1 MTSKKIKTITPLRL
15 VVLAICF
22 LNACTGSKTG
32 SPTTT
37 QVLSESAPIPRPKL
51 VVGIVVDQM
60 RYDYLYRYW
69 DQYGA
74 GGFKKLVG
82 KGFNFKYAQYSYVPT
97 YTAPGHASIY
107 TGSVP
112 AINGII
118 GNNWYNRHT
127 GQYVYCVEDKT
138 VKTVGSTSDAGL
150 MSPRNLFTT
159 TITDELRLATNMGS
173 KVIGLS
179 LKDRGSILPA
189 GHLANGAYWFDSP
202 SGNWITSSYYANELP
217 AWVQQFNDQ
226 KLPDKYLNE
235 VWNTLLPIEQYTQST
250 ADDVPWEGR
259 LSGEERPVFPHNI
272 PAIRKKDYEL
282 IRSIPAGNSITK
294 DFALAALTAE
304 NLGKGNHTDFLAVSF
319 STPDYV
325 GHTFGPNSIEV
336 QDVYLRL
343 DKDIEEILQYL
354 EQQLG
359 TENILVFLTAD
370 HGAAHVP
377 GYMKDLNVPAG
388 VANSSIIADSAEA
401 YLNKTYGAGKWI
413 ERYTNQQL
421 YLNHKLIK
429 AKKLN
434 KLELQDAVADY
445 VTRFNAV
452 SRAMAA
458 ESIQRSG
465 WGEGM
470 VNRMANGYNAER
482 SGDVLITLRP
492 GWFEGGSSKN
502 PTGTTHGSYSNYD
515 THVPLVWYGWQ
526 VKPGES
532 SAEVMVADIAPTI
545 ASWLYIQEP
554 NGTVGRPLQELMK

>member
-1 MTSKKIKTITPLRL
+1 MNYKKNKINVFLR
-15 VVLAICF
+15 VSVLALLL
-22 LNACTGSKTG
+22 LNACTSSKTG
-32 SPTTT
+32 TQDSN
-37 QVLSESAPIPRPKL
+37 QVLSATEPLPRPKL
-51 VVGIVVDQM
+51 VVGLVVDQM
-60 RYDYLYRYW
+60 RYDFLFRYW

-74 GGFKKLVG
+74 GGFKKLVSE
-82 KGFNFKYAQYSYVPT
+82 GFNFKYAQYSYVPT

-112 AINGII
+112 TINGIA
-118 GNNWYNRHT
+118 GNAWYDRRT
-127 GQYVYCVEDKT
+127 GKTVYCVEDKT

-150 MSPRNLFTT
+150 MSPRNMLTT

-173 KVIGLS
+173 KVIGIS
-179 LKDRGSILPA
+179 LKDRGSIIPA
-189 GHLANGAYWFDSP
+189 GHLGNGAYWFDSP
-202 SGNWITSSYYANELP
+202 SGNWITSTFYAEELP
-217 AWVQQFNDQ
+217 GWVQHFNNQ
-226 KLPDKYLNE
+226 KHPDKLLSQ
-235 VWNTLLPIEQYTQST
+235 VWDTLLPIEQYTQST
-250 ADDVPWEGR
+250 ADDVPWEGT
-259 LSGEERPVFPHNI
+259 LAGEERPVFPHNI
-272 PAIRKKDYEL
+272 PALRKKDYEL
-282 IRSIPAGNSITK
+282 IRGIPAGNTLTK
-294 DFALAALTAE
+294 DFALAALAAE

-319 STPDYV
+319 STPDYA

-343 DKDIEEILQYL
+343 DREIEEMLQVL
-354 EQQLG
+354 EQQIG
-359 TENILVFLTAD
+359 KDNILVFLTAD

-377 GYMKDLNVPAG
+377 GFMIDKKVPAG
-388 VANSSIIADSAEA
+388 VANAGIIRDSTEA
-401 YLNKTYGAGKWI
+401 FLNRTYGGGKWV
-413 ERYTNQQL
+413 ESYTNQQL
-421 YLNHKLIK
+421 YLNHKLIE

-434 KLELQDAVADY
+434 KLEVQDKVADY

-465 WGEGM
+465 WGEGL

-482 SGDVLITLRP
+482 SGDVLIVLRP
-492 GWFEGGSSKN
+492 GWFEGGSSKT
-502 PTGTTHGSYSNYD
+502 PRGTTHGSYSNYD

-532 SAEVMVADIAPTI
+532 SAEVLVSDIAPTI